1 MNLLK
6 NQANY
11 LVDDIRLIS
20 KAVVAFYICS
30 ISV

>member
-20 KAVVAFYICS
+20 KVVVAFYICS